1 MAHGNGHISLVA
13 GGCAAVLFIL
23 LAAMPLFWPV
33 NQPDDMGAGC
43 FWMALN
49 APLSFFVEES
59 VGLSSQ
65 TMGLL
70 ACVTI
75 TNGILWGSVVTG
87 VVYTCLRLCRGAS
100 GRSSPRIRQ
109 GVSTLNMT
117 IDTLDRLPQI
127 LDLVHDRYFDLERVA
142 YNKEA
147 GTVTVPFGET
157 KEQPVGRQ
165 LIIQGVREF
174 QYDDTEQIGRY
185 WFNKI
190 LINPAR
196 ESLVI
201 DCDILKLELRV
212 SPEFQISVR

>member
-1 MAHGNGHISLVA
+1 M
-13 GGCAAVLFIL
+13 
-23 LAAMPLFWPV
+23 
-33 NQPDDMGAGC
+33 
-43 FWMALN
+43 
-49 APLSFFVEES
+49 
-59 VGLSSQ
+59 
-65 TMGLL
+65 
-70 ACVTI
+70 
-75 TNGILWGSVVTG
+75 
-87 VVYTCLRLCRGAS
+87 
-100 GRSSPRIRQ
+100 
-109 GVSTLNMT
+109 NMT